1 MTEPQHGRPYNP
13 GPSSSSTRDAA
24 FSNIFGAAPPPGR
37 SQTMNSQSSMS
48 PPARSQTMGNLQGH
62 SGYGARNESL
72 GDYEHPKPNGYPP
85 QGQHPP
91 RPQNGYPPQGM
102 PNGHYSR
109 PMGQPMQGP
118 PHQGPPPQQYHQQ
131 QPPPDRRPYAQTQRM
146 PPTSYSRPPPNRFYP
161 PQGPGG
167 QGPGGY
173 SGPALNNDPNRS
185 RSLAGYGPPPNSFHQ
200 GPGPGPGPGP
210 GQYRPG
216 PNQIQNPMARQT
228 AQGRHIPERPDERS
242 MSMTSYSSEP
252 RDLPR
257 AQTMSGRV
265 IPFRQREH
273 NDDYATQS
281 PISDPRGPPN
291 FDDRYQQSP
300 IEPHRSSPALT
311 QRSFSSSY
319 PMRTENRDSQMSQ
332 VSQLSQASMN
342 SVSSAKPRTPSYAST
357 ASSMTA
363 AIQQPDVITTPTSTV
378 PRQVSQSGRSQT
390 MTSQPSTVLTASRR
404 APLVYPA
411 LLSRVADV
419 FRERISI
426 GDRMKNELTYKSAF
440 TGAEAVDMIAYI
452 IKTSDRNLALLLGRA
467 LDAQKFFH
475 DVTYD
480 HRLRDSTNEVYQFR
494 ERLVDEDKA
503 EVNGVFTLLTECYS
517 PTCTRDRLCYSIACP
532 RRLEQQARLNMQPL
546 PGLKRESSRS
556 SLHDGDEQEQKLWI
570 HSVSKEVAES
580 VSDTEKKRQEVICEA
595 IYTERDFV
603 KDLEYLRDFWMKPLR
618 SSQSPIP
625 DYRREKFIRTVFS
638 NVLEVHSVNSKLAD
652 ALTRRQQK
660 DAVISNI
667 GDIFLEYVPHFEPF
681 IKYGAN
687 QLYGKYDFE
696 REKAGNPAFARFV
709 EETERMK
716 ESRKLE
722 LNGYLTKPTTRLARY
737 PLLLEAILK
746 YTADDNPDKQDLPK
760 AIEMIREC
768 LSKVNIESGRAENHF
783 NLMQLDQQL
792 QFAPQDKVDLKLTEE
807 GRQLIFK
814 GSLKRSP
821 TDAGQGDIQAF
832 LFDHAM
838 LLVKIKVVNKRE
850 QYKVYKRPIPL
861 ELLIITEMAE
871 VLPNAKGIKRPPSSL
886 LPKAGNQQKAELNT
900 KGGYPITFQHL
911 GKRGYVCSLFAATV
925 VGRRKWMEHIE
936 AQQTALRERSNIFTK
951 TELSEDFFN
960 FNTNKVNCLVPMDGG
975 RKLVYG
981 TDTGI
986 YVSDRRPNST
996 AQGVPKKVI
1005 DMVNVSQV
1013 DVLEEYQILLVLSDK
1028 TAYSFPIE
1036 TITEPIEP
1044 AMASKRQKRIQGHV
1058 NFFKTGVCL
1067 GRVLVCCV
1075 RNSSMSST
1083 VKVYEPLDN
1092 LTKGRNKPAFRKLL
1106 AGGQDAL
1113 KLFKEFYIP
1122 SEASSIHFLKSKL
1135 CVGCAKGFEVVSL
1148 ETLDTQ
1154 SLLDPADTS
1163 LDFVQ
1168 RRENVKPIAIYR
1180 LNGGE
1185 FLLNYSDYSFF
1196 VNRNGWRARPDWSI
1210 QWEGSPTAFAFQP
1223 PYILAFEPNFIEIR
1237 NMESGGM
1244 VTIITGKN
1252 IRMLHESS
1260 REILYAYEEDGGED
1274 VIASLDFWKQAQ
1286 RL

>member
-1 MTEPQHGRPYNP
+1 MAESHHGRAYNT
-13 GPSSSSTRDAA
+13 GPSSSTRDAA
-24 FSNIFGAAPPPGR
+24 FSNIFGADPPPGR
-37 SQTMNSQSSMS
+37 SQTMNSQSPMP
-48 PPARSQTMGNLQGH
+48 PPARSQTMVNMQNHSPNHRQGMGND
-62 SGYGARNESL
+62 GYDS
-72 GDYEHPKPNGYPP
+72 HKPNGYPP
-85 QGQHPP
+85 PGQHHQ
-91 RPQNGYPPQGM
+91 RPQNGYPPQGI
-102 PNGHYSR
+102 PNGNYGRHAQQ
-109 PMGQPMQGP
+109 PPLHGQY
-118 PHQGPPPQQYHQQ
+118 QGPPPSQHHQQ
-131 QPPPDRRPYAQTQRM
+131 GHPPPPDRRPYAQTQRM
-146 PPTSYSRPPPNRFYP
+146 PPPSFNRPPPSRFYP

-167 QGPGGY
+167 HP
-173 SGPALNNDPNRS
+173 GPALNNDPNRS
-185 RSLAGYGPPPNSFHQ
+185 RSLANYAPPPSAFGQGGQ
-200 GPGPGPGPGP
+200 GP
-210 GQYRPG
+210 YRPSQ
-216 PNQIQNPMARQT
+216 NQIVNPMARQT
-228 AQGRHIPERPDERS
+228 AQGRHIPERADERS
-242 MSMTSYSSEP
+242 MSMTSATSDS
-252 RDLPR
+252 RDAPR
-257 AQTMSGRV
+257 AQTISGRV
-265 IPFRQREH
+265 IPFRPRDTGDEYNASPVSEARGPAH
-273 NDDYATQS
+273 MDDRFQSS
-281 PISDPRGPPN
+281 PIDH
-291 FDDRYQQSP
+291 
-300 IEPHRSSPALT
+300 HRSSQAT
-311 QRSFSSSY
+311 TISQRSSSG
-319 PMRTENRDSQMSQ
+319 TTLVNRD
-332 VSQLSQASMN
+332 SQLSQASHLSHSSVN
-342 SVSSAKPRTPSYAST
+342 SNSSIKPRTPSYAST
-357 ASSMTA
+357 TSSVAASQLSDTTA
-363 AIQQPDVITTPTSTV
+363 VMARTQTMQ
-378 PRQVSQSGRSQT
+378 SQSRAQT
-390 MTSQPSTVLTASRR
+390 MLSQQSMILTTSRR
-404 APLVYPA
+404 SPLVYPA
-411 LLSRVADV
+411 LLSKVADV
-419 FRERISI
+419 FRERLSI

-480 HRLRDSTNEVYQFR
+480 HRLRDSANEVYQFR
-494 ERLVDEDKA
+494 ERLVDEDKNSD
-503 EVNGVFTLLTECYS
+503 VNGVFTLLTECYS

-556 SLHDGDEQEQKLWI
+556 SLHDGDEKEQKLWI

-580 VSDTEKKRQEVICEA
+580 VSDSEKKRQEVICEV

-618 SSQSPIP
+618 SGGPTVQSPIP
-625 DYRREKFIRTVFS
+625 EYKREKFIRTVFS
-638 NVLEVHSVNSKLAD
+638 NILEVHSVNSRLAE
-652 ALTRRQQK
+652 ALTRRQQGNE
-660 DAVISNI
+660 VIRNI
-667 GDIFLEYVPHFEPF
+667 GDIFLEFVPHFDPF

-687 QLYGKYDFE
+687 QLYGKYEFE
-696 REKAGNPAFARFV
+696 REKASNQLFARFV

-737 PLLLEAILK
+737 PLLLEAVLK
-746 YTADDNPDKQDLPK
+746 NTADDNPDKQDLPK

-768 LSKVNIESGRAENHF
+768 LSKVNIESGRAENSF
-783 NLMQLDQQL
+783 NLIQLDQQL
-792 QFAPQDKVDLKLTEE
+792 QFAPGEKVDLKLTEE

-821 TDAGQGDIQAF
+821 TDPGTGDIQAF
-832 LFDHAM
+832 LFDHAI
-838 LLVKIKVVNKRE
+838 LLVKIKVINKRD

-861 ELLIITEMAE
+861 ELLVISEMAE
-871 VLPNAKGIKRPPSSL
+871 VLPEAKGIKRPPSSL
-886 LPKAGNQQKAELNT
+886 LAKTGNQQKADANS
-900 KGGYPITFQHL
+900 KNGYPITFQHL
-911 GKRGYVCSLFAATV
+911 GKRGYVLSLFASTV

-936 AQQTALRERSNIFTK
+936 AQQTILRDRSNIFTK
-951 TELSEDFFN
+951 TILSDDFFN

-996 AQGVPKKVI
+996 AQGVPRKVI
-1005 DMVNVSQV
+1005 DMVGVSQV

-1036 TITEPIEP
+1036 TITEPGDS
-1044 AMASKRQKRIQGHV
+1044 AMASKRHKRIQGHV

-1075 RNSSMSST
+1075 KNSSMSAT
-1083 VKVYEPLDN
+1083 VKVYEPMDTLA
-1092 LTKGRNKPAFRKLL
+1092 KGRNKPAFRKLL
-1106 AGGQDAL
+1106 AGGQDGL

-1154 SLLDPADTS
+1154 TLLDPADTS

-1185 FLLNYSDYSFF
+1185 FLLNYSDFSFF
-1196 VNRNGWRARPDWSI
+1196 VNRNGWRARPDWQI
-1210 QWEGSPTAFAFQP
+1210 QWEGSPTAFALQP

-1252 IRMLHESS
+1252 LRMLHESS
-1260 REILYAYEEDGGED
+1260 REILYAYEDDEGED
-1274 VIASLDFWKQAQ
+1274 VIASLDFWKQQQ
-1286 RL
+1286 RI